1 MPNSLFRWSWVPLLA
16 AFALLAACSSDP
28 DGSGGQAPTPD
39 LDETGVILL
48 DLLAQGLESTYRA
61 TYRTETPEG
70 DEHDKYVV
78 FNKPPRARID
88 IVPPVD
94 APSTII
100 DQETA
105 TVACSGSPQDW
116 ECSDVPSLG
125 DSIIAVAGP
134 VGLFTSPADLASF
147 DVVETDMR
155 TIAGQDARCFQLNPR
170 AGEPAGAAEY
180 CLSAAG
186 VPLSVVGPFGTVE
199 AIDFSPEVSDQA
211 FSAPTEPPQ

>member
-1 MPNSLFRWSWVPLLA
+1 MPLLA
-16 AFALLAACSSDP
+16 AFVLLAASCGGGTN
-28 DGSGGQAPTPD
+28 GSGGQEPTPD

-48 DLLAQGLESTYRA
+48 DLLAQGLESTYQV

-70 DEHDKYVV
+70 DQHDKYIVL
-78 FNKPPRARID
+78 NKPPLARID

-94 APSTII
+94 PPSTII

-105 TVACSGSPQDW
+105 TVACSGTPDGW
-116 ECSDVPSLG
+116 ECSEIPSLG

-134 VGLFTSPADLASF
+134 VGLFTSTADLASF

-155 TIAGQDARCFQLNPR
+155 ALVGQDARCFLLSPR
-170 AGEPAGAAEY
+170 EGEPVGAAEY

-186 VPLSVVGPFGTVE
+186 VPLSVAGPFGTVE
-199 AIDFSPEVSDQA
+199 ATDFSLEVSDLA
-211 FSAPTEPPQ
+211 FIAPPGPPQ